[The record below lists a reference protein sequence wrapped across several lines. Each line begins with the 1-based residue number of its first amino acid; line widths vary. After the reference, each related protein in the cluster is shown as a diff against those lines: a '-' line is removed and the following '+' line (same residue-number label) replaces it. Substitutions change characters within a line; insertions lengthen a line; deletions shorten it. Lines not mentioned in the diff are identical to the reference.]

1 MKYGYARVST
11 EEQSLDIQIEAL
23 TKAGCELIR
32 GEKVS
37 GTSRDGRKEL
47 ETLMQFMRQ
56 GDTLVI
62 TRIDRLAR
70 SIGDLVDIV
79 QELEDKGVALMATD
93 QPIDTS
99 SAMGKMFLSMLGVFA
114 QFETE
119 LRKERQTEGII
130 KAKKKGIYKGR
141 PAKMERIAEVFNLKR
156 EGVSNTGI
164 SQRLGLSRSYVWKV
178 LKRQGELIKILND
191 N

>member
-79 QELEDKGVALMATD
+79 QELEAKGVALMATD

-130 KAKKKGIYKGR
+130 KAKKKGIYQGR
-141 PAKMERIAEVFNLKR
+141 PAKMERIAEVFNLKHQ
-156 EGVSNTGI
+156 GVSNTEI
-164 SQRLGLSRSYVWKV
+164 AKKLGLSRPYVWKV
-178 LKRQGELIKILND
+178 LRKQANIVLP
-191 N
+191 